1 MPIILSVVCDNLGNG
16 KKHNFT
22 YVPESM
28 YDKTPFG
35 VFSVYLTL
43 GQYPDLIIRILEQQ
57 DCMGDLLSRFSA
69 LNLGVENTL
78 KLSWALP
85 SH

>member
-1 MPIILSVVCDNLGNG
+1 MPIILSVVCGNLGNG

-35 VFSVYLTL
+35 VFSVYLAL

-57 DCMGDLLSRFSA
+57 DYMSGLFSKFSA
-69 LNLGVENTL
+69 IRREVEGAQ
-78 KLSWALP
+78 SA
-85 SH
+85 